1 MKQTSIFGNPAYRF
15 GAGVL
20 GIWLVIS
27 LFIVGI
33 YYLIWK
39 SSAPDSAS
47 PSATTSTYA
56 FENEFSVAAAVIH
69 QNTGE
74 ALVRLE
80 GFNIPVKFKFNT
92 DPTIE
97 ITDLEIGEITSV
109 YGKSFNDFTTRQDH
123 RSINAALVAYIKQ
136 NEANQ

>member
-1 MKQTSIFGNPAYRF
+1 MEQTSIFGNPAYRF

-33 YYLIWK
+33 FYLIWT
-39 SSAPDSAS
+39 SSTSDSAL
-47 PSATTSTYA
+47 PSATTSTYS
-56 FENEFSVAAAVIH
+56 FENEFSVAAGVVH

-74 ALVRLE
+74 ALVKLE
-80 GFNIPVKFKFNT
+80 GFNIPVKFKFTT

-97 ITDLEIGEITSV
+97 ITDLEIGEITTV
-109 YGKSFNDFTTRQDH
+109 YGNEFNDFTDWKDH
-123 RSINAALVAYIKQ
+123 KAINAALVAYIK
-136 NEANQ
+136 NNGANQ

>member
-1 MKQTSIFGNPAYRF
+1 MEQTSIFGNPAYRF

-20 GIWLVIS
+20 AIWLVIS
-27 LFIVGI
+27 LFIVGVF
-33 YYLIWK
+33 YLIWT
-39 SSAPDSAS
+39 SSSS
-47 PSATTSTYA
+47 NSSLPSANTTTYSY
-56 FENEFSVAAAVIH
+56 ENEFSVAAGVIH

-74 ALVRLE
+74 ALVKLE